1 MEGCPSAVSSS
12 TEWLSQVTNL
22 VSLLDDREGLV
33 GGRGKMLP
41 LLTFLLNH
49 LLTHHELSQVN
60 SMHVQFQLKSIIFEF
75 FIIYPSY
82 V

>member
-49 LLTHHELSQVN
+49 LL
-60 SMHVQFQLKSIIFEF
+60 
-75 FIIYPSY
+75 
-82 V
+82 